1 MTAKRKS
8 KILIIEDDG
17 EVARLQQRCLER
29 AGYEV
34 MTAQTAA
41 GGQRLLRLG
50 IDLLVLDFQ
59 LPELDGLEVFERIK
73 QAGRNVPV
81 ILISAFSDEATAVKA
96 LRAGVRDFVVKS
108 PEYLDFLP
116 DAVERVLNQVGL
128 ERQFAQSEAR
138 LAGIINSAMDA
149 IITMDCDRRITLFNP
164 AAERMFGCS
173 SADALGQAI
182 EQFIPAA
189 GQDDIS
195 FVARSDPQFLERS
208 ARLDLFGVR
217 AGGERFP
224 LEVSISTA
232 ELDRNNVSIL
242 MVRDITEKK
251 KVEAQFLRA
260 QRMESISSLA
270 GGIAHDLNNILTPL
284 VMGVQLLEAVVPEDI
299 QESLLVHMKRSAE
312 RGGDM
317 VNQLLAVVMNVAGK
331 RAPVHLKRIVT
342 DMVGMLQRTLPKAI
356 LLQTSLPDD
365 LCSVV
370 GDAGQINQIVLNLCL
385 NARNALPLGGKLTL
399 QADNVVLDADGAG
412 GQVHARAGRYV
423 RLTVAHSGPQLPA
436 QFRAGVSE
444 PAPANAAQADDADL
458 GLAAA
463 LSLVDTQGGFVDTCP
478 ATNGAVFHV
487 HLPAAETTVE
497 TGDAP
502 DAAPQGAGEL
512 ILIVDDETSIG
523 EITKTILETHGYQA
537 MTASSGAQG
546 VGLYTKQRKTIR
558 AVLIDMIM
566 PVMDGLATIA
576 ALRKLDPHVPIIAM
590 SGLTAEAKADAAAE
604 LGVKI
609 FLPKP
614 YKKETLLASLHDVL
628 EASRSRITARDK
640 APMLTTA

>member
-1 MTAKRKS
+1 MIAKRKS

-128 ERQFAQSEAR
+128 ERQYAQSEAR

-149 IITMDCDRRITLFNP
+149 IVTMDCDRRITLFNP
-164 AAERMFGCS
+164 AAEKMFRCS
-173 SADALGQAI
+173 SAEALGQAI

-189 GQDDIS
+189 GHDDIS
-195 FVARSDPQFLERS
+195 LVARSDPQFLQRS

-242 MVRDITEKK
+242 MARDITDKK
-251 KVEAQFLRA
+251 KVETQFLRA

-284 VMGVQLLEAVVPEDI
+284 VMGVQLLEAVVSEDI

-342 DMVGMLQRTLPKAI
+342 DLVGMLQRTLPKAI

-399 QADNVVLDADGAG
+399 QADNVVLDADRAG
-412 GQVHARAGRYV
+412 GQVNARAGRYV
-423 RLTVAHSGPQLPA
+423 RLTVAHSGPELSAPL
-436 QFRAGVSE
+436 RAE
-444 PAPANAAQADDADL
+444 TAPANGAQPDDADL

-463 LSLVDTQGGFVDTCP
+463 LSLVDAQGGFVDTCP

-497 TGDAP
+497 NGDAP
-502 DAAPQGAGEL
+502 DAVLQGSGEL

-546 VGLYTKQRKTIR
+546 VGLYTKHRKTIR
-558 AVLIDMIM
+558 AVLVDMIM

-576 ALRKLDPHVPIIAM
+576 ALRKLDLHVPIIAM
-590 SGLTAEAKADAAAE
+590 SGLTAEAKADAAAQ
-604 LGVKI
+604 LGVKT

-628 EASRSRITARDK
+628 EASRSRSAARENKAHVLTA
-640 APMLTTA
+640 AST